1 MQAGYET
8 RDKYIR
14 YSTRGHNNAAN
25 RSAPSSRASCCRGLS
40 APAMARPL
48 RLRLNC
54 PPARGG
60 PAPVKLK
67 AARLGRLLLAIAAGR
82 MQPRIAHRPFSAALR
97 RHGRRRRRAGAR
109 CHPWVPT
116 GCTARERHRGE
127 ALHCQLLGRNQGS
140 RWQTSCY
147 QRCGAR
153 DWGRGKGQQHAYP
166 VGEVPKLTVSRRMS
180 KKIRHEREDQLV
192 DGHSSDTAIMP
203 LFAQGPW
210 QAVRREPT
218 TIEWPVSRLSPRG
231 VG

>member
-48 RLRLNC
+48 RLCLNC

-97 RHGRRRRRAGAR
+97 RHSRRCRPSRAR
-109 CHPWVPT
+109 CHPWVPP
-116 GCTARERHRGE
+116 GCPAHERHRGE
-127 ALHCQLLGRNQGS
+127 ALHCQWQGKNQGS
-140 RWQTSCY
+140 TARMGK
-147 QRCGAR
+147 REVRGAR
-153 DWGRGKGQQHAYP
+153 LGAR
-166 VGEVPKLTVSRRMS
+166 
-180 KKIRHEREDQLV
+180 
-192 DGHSSDTAIMP
+192 
-203 LFAQGPW
+203 QGPAACLSRW
-210 QAVRREPT
+210 RSAQIDRLEEDVKKDPSRARRSARRRP
-218 TIEWPVSRLSPRG
+218 LL
-231 VG
+231 

>member
-1 MQAGYET
+1 MTFLGASIARLTSRTVRWTPDCRTDGPLDTVCTYCRTVRRTVNECGH
-8 RDKYIR
+8 
-14 YSTRGHNNAAN
+14 RGIASRHCRTAVRNC
-25 RSAPSSRASCCRGLS
+25 RTVGPSDCRTVGKLSDTVGIHCRTVGPGLS
-40 APAMARPL
+40 
-48 RLRLNC
+48 
-54 PPARGG
+54 
-60 PAPVKLK
+60 
-67 AARLGRLLLAIAAGR
+67 
-82 MQPRIAHRPFSAALR
+82 S
-97 RHGRRRRRAGAR
+97 RAGAR
-109 CHPWVPT
+109 CHLWVPT
-116 GCTARERHRGE
+116 GCTAHERHRGE